1 MVKIAKHLKIVLLI
15 NAIIG
20 LIFAFL
26 YLAFSYLYLPFIQ
39 WPFYDPYYSWSF
51 GGTLLV
57 LSLFSL
63 LAIKKTEW
71 EQIKIVVELIIVWQL
86 MILILNIIS
95 LILIPAPITSLIST
109 WINNFI
115 FIILIIA
122 NLYFYIKQENI
133 SFK

>member
-115 FIILIIA
+115 LIILIIA

-133 SFK
+133 FFK

>member
-133 SFK
+133 FFK

>member
-71 EQIKIVVELIIVWQL
+71 EQIKIIVELIIVWQL

-115 FIILIIA
+115 LIILIIA

-133 SFK
+133 FFK

>member
-71 EQIKIVVELIIVWQL
+71 EQIKIIVELIIVWQL

-115 FIILIIA
+115 LIILIIA

-133 SFK
+133 SSK

>member
-71 EQIKIVVELIIVWQL
+71 EQIKIIVELIIVWQL